1 MNRTRRP
8 AILAGVVAAA
18 LTIGVT
24 AAWAG
29 FPNFRTV
36 DSTFDAGTA
45 TKGGGKTSTIE
56 SARVLAA
63 AVGEPRSTA
72 AAIYVHFS
80 AVGVSRSPTFVPY
93 AEGTQAWACAN
104 GGGGW
109 PADPKKFKGPVG
121 ILGSQLSL
129 TADRNGK
136 IVYSGDGL
144 SILLASP
151 EGFSCPG
158 GQTAILVGLTLSK
171 LVLTV
176 AGFDD
181 EEPVDYPTSAGWT
194 GNVFARPGYPG

>member
-1 MNRTRRP
+1 MDRTRRP
-8 AILAGVVAAA
+8 ATLAVVATAA
-18 LTIGVT
+18 LAIGVT

-45 TKGGGKTSTIE
+45 TKGGGKTTVG

-63 AVGEPRSTA
+63 AVAAPRAAS
-72 AAIYVHFS
+72 AAIYVRFS

-109 PADPKKFKGPVG
+109 PSDPKKFEGPVG

>member
-8 AILAGVVAAA
+8 AILAVVATAA
-18 LTIGVT
+18 LAIGVT

-45 TKGGGKTSTIE
+45 TKGGGKTATVE

-63 AVGEPRSTA
+63 AVEAPSSA
-72 AAIYVHFS
+72 AAVIYVHFS
-80 AVGVSRSPTFVPY
+80 AVGVSRTPEFVPY

-109 PADPKKFKGPVG
+109 PADPKKFEGPVG

-151 EGFSCPG
+151 EGFSCPS
-158 GQTAILVGLTLSK
+158 GQTALLVGLNLSK
-171 LVLTV
+171 LVLRV
-176 AGFDD
+176 VGFD
-181 EEPVDYPTSAGWT
+181 EEEAVDYPTSDGWT